1 MGQNLLFLS
10 DFGSA
15 RRKGPETESSLDYWG
30 VAGSVLIF
38 STLDGVDFYF
48 FFLEKQPN
56 IIKL

>member
-10 DFGSA
+10 DLCGGESKGS
-15 RRKGPETESSLDYWG
+15 GMDSSVGYWG
-30 VAGSVLIF
+30 AAGSVL
-38 STLDGVDFYF
+38 SLSGLVGRGFYF